1 MEVEG
6 RASND
11 NSLTLNLEH
20 GQEDKNISNDS
31 YDLSTAHTIDK
42 GILLYSQ
49 LNYVLTFMFL
59 LFFSCKL
66 LSYT

>member
-20 GQEDKNISNDS
+20 GLEDKNIPNDS

-49 LNYVLTFMFL
+49 LNSVLTFLCFSY
-59 LFFSCKL
+59 FFM
-66 LSYT
+66 

>member
-42 GILLYSQ
+42 GILLLFSAK
-49 LNYVLTFMFL
+49 LCFNFYVSFIFFM
-59 LFFSCKL
+59 
-66 LSYT
+66 

>member
-11 NSLTLNLEH
+11 NSLTLNLEN
-20 GQEDKNISNDS
+20 GQEDKNIPNDS

-42 GILLYSQ
+42 GITLFSAKLCF
-49 LNYVLTFMFL
+49 NFYVSFI
-59 LFFSCKL
+59 FFK
-66 LSYT
+66 

>member
-11 NSLTLNLEH
+11 NSLTLNLEN
-20 GQEDKNISNDS
+20 GQENKNIPNDS
-31 YDLSTAHTIDK
+31 HDLSTAHTIDK

-49 LNYVLTFMFL
+49 LNSVSTFMFL
-59 LFFSCKL
+59 LIFSCKL